1 MLRVTGLGSVARSTA
16 DVSWPGPAARR
27 LAPGCSDVQAV
38 LSGVTPP
45 ARQRQAMA
53 SVQAHRVDREA
64 GLIRLLHPP
73 MVHAEPSAG

>member
-1 MLRVTGLGSVARSTA
+1 
-16 DVSWPGPAARR
+16 
-27 LAPGCSDVQAV
+27 V